1 MKTARAV
8 RRGRTGGLPDC
19 NLFVRDPQRGPVIEN
34 EKTMCDPIQ
43 SIATRLRGLREAL
56 ELTQEEVAASCNLP
70 VGQYRE
76 MESGT
81 ADFSVNVL
89 QTISR
94 HYGISL
100 DVLMFG
106 EEPRMNSY
114 FITRAGKGVAVERQK
129 AYKYEA
135 LAAGFRDRKIDP
147 FIVTV
152 EPAADDAPMHLN
164 CHPGQEMNYVLEG
177 RLLIGLNGK
186 EIVLNTGDSLYFDSG
201 LPHGMKALD
210 GKTVRFLAIIM

>member
-1 MKTARAV
+1 
-8 RRGRTGGLPDC
+8 
-19 NLFVRDPQRGPVIEN
+19 
-34 EKTMCDPIQ
+34 MCDPIK
-43 SIATRLRGLREAL
+43 SIANRLRGLREVLELSAQEVAESCHLRVEEYMAL
-56 ELTQEEVAASCNLP
+56 ES
-70 VGQYRE
+70 G
-76 MESGT
+76 ES
-81 ADFSVNVL
+81 DISVNVL
-89 QTISR
+89 QTIAR
-94 HYGISL
+94 RYGISL

-106 EEPRMNSY
+106 EEPKMNAY
-114 FITRAGKGVAVERQK
+114 FITRAGAGVSVERRK

-135 LAAGFRDRKIDP
+135 LASGFRDRKADP

-152 EPAADDAPMHLN
+152 EPAPADAPMHLN
-164 CHPGQEMNYVLEG
+164 SHEGQEMNYVLEG

>member
-1 MKTARAV
+1 
-8 RRGRTGGLPDC
+8 
-19 NLFVRDPQRGPVIEN
+19 
-34 EKTMCDPIQ
+34 MCDDPIQ
-43 SIATRLRGLREAL
+43 SIATRLRGLREVL
-56 ELTQEEVAASCNLP
+56 ELSEQEVAESCRLTLE
-70 VGQYRE
+70 QYRA
-76 MESGT
+76 MESGQT
-81 ADFSVNVL
+81 DFSVNVL

-114 FITRAGKGVAVERQK
+114 FITRAGKGVAVERRE
-129 AYKYEA
+129 AYRYEA
-135 LAAGFRDRKIDP
+135 LASGFRGRKIDP

>member
-1 MKTARAV
+1 
-8 RRGRTGGLPDC
+8 
-19 NLFVRDPQRGPVIEN
+19 
-34 EKTMCDPIQ
+34 MCDPIQ

-114 FITRAGKGVAVERQK
+114 FITRAGRGVAVERRK
-129 AYKYEA
+129 AYRYEA
-135 LAAGFRDRKIDP
+135 LAAGFRDRRIDP

-152 EPAADDAPMHLN
+152 EPTPADAPMHLN
-164 CHPGQEMNYVLEG
+164 THPGQEMNYVLEG
-177 RLLIGLNGK
+177 RLLIELDGRQIELNP
-186 EIVLNTGDSLYFDSG
+186 GDSLYFDSS

-210 GKTVRFLAIIM
+210 GRTVRFLAIIL

>member
-1 MKTARAV
+1 
-8 RRGRTGGLPDC
+8 
-19 NLFVRDPQRGPVIEN
+19 
-34 EKTMCDPIQ
+34 MCEDPIQ
-43 SIATRLRGLREAL
+43 SIATRLRGLREVL
-56 ELTQEEVAASCNLP
+56 ELTEQEVAESCRIPLEE
-70 VGQYRE
+70 YRA
-76 MESGT
+76 MESGQ

-94 HYGISL
+94 RYGISL

-106 EEPRMNSY
+106 EEPKMNSY
-114 FITRAGKGVAVERQK
+114 FITRAGRGVSVERRK

-135 LAAGFRDRKIDP
+135 LASGFRDRRIDP

-152 EPAADDAPMHLN
+152 EPVADDVPMHLN
-164 CHPGQEMNYVLEG
+164 SHPGQEMNYVLEG

-186 EIVLNTGDSLYFDSG
+186 EIVLQAGDSLYFDSS

>member
-1 MKTARAV
+1 
-8 RRGRTGGLPDC
+8 
-19 NLFVRDPQRGPVIEN
+19 
-34 EKTMCDPIQ
+34 MCDPIQ

-106 EEPRMNSY
+106 EEPKMNAY
-114 FITRAGKGVAVERQK
+114 FITRAGKGVSVERQK

-152 EPAADDAPMHLN
+152 EPAADD
-164 CHPGQEMNYVLEG
+164 